1 MNPETRLQH
10 EIMLALSEAGCTVF
24 RNNTGQAWLGKPI
37 HQAGDQVT
45 LQGAHKIPFG
55 LCVGSADLIGIA
67 PDGRFLAVEV
77 KVPASGTRRAG
88 RVSREQQAF
97 IDAVNAAGGIGGI
110 ARSVEDA
117 LALVD
122 YARGAG
128 DPHAT

>member
-10 EIMLALSEAGCTVF
+10 EIMLALSEAGCMVW

-45 LQGAHKIPFG
+45 LAGAHKIPFG

-77 KVPASGTRRAG
+77 KVPASEKRRAG
-88 RVSREQQAF
+88 RPSQQQKQFIHAVS
-97 IDAVNAAGGIGGI
+97 VAGGIAGI
-110 ARSVEDA
+110 AYSVADA
-117 LALVD
+117 IALL
-122 YARGAG
+122 
-128 DPHAT
+128 PHP

>member
-10 EIMLALSEAGCTVF
+10 EIMLALSEAGCIVF

-77 KVPASGTRRAG
+77 KMPASGSRRAG
-88 RVSREQQAF
+88 RVSPEQRDFLA
-97 IDAVNAAGGIGGI
+97 AVNAAGGLGGI

-117 LALVD
+117 MELISG
-122 YARGAG
+122 ARQGG
-128 DPHAT
+128 PNNT

>member
-1 MNPETRLQH
+1 MNPETRLMN

-77 KVPASGTRRAG
+77 KVPASGARKAG

-97 IDAVNAAGGIGGI
+97 LSAVNAAGGIGGI

-117 LALVD
+117 LVLVSG
-122 YARGAG
+122 ARPGG
-128 DPHAT
+128 PHNT

>member
-1 MNPETRLQH
+1 MNPETRLMN

-67 PDGRFLAVEV
+67 PGGRFLAVEV
-77 KVPASGTRRAG
+77 KVPASGERRAG
-88 RVSREQQAF
+88 RVSPEQRDFLA
-97 IDAVNAAGGIGGI
+97 AVNAAGGIGGI

-117 LALVD
+117 LALISG
-122 YARGAG
+122 ARQGG
-128 DPHAT
+128 PNNT

>member
-77 KVPASGTRRAG
+77 KVPESGSWRAG
-88 RVSREQQAF
+88 RVSPEQRDFLA
-97 IDAVNAAGGIGGI
+97 AVNAAGGLGGI

-117 LALVD
+117 LALISG
-122 YARGAG
+122 ARQGG
-128 DPHAT
+128 PHNT

>member
-77 KVPASGTRRAG
+77 KVPESGSRRAG
-88 RVSREQQAF
+88 RVSPEQRDFLA
-97 IDAVNAAGGIGGI
+97 AVNAAGGLGGI

-117 LALVD
+117 LALISG
-122 YARGAG
+122 ARQGG
-128 DPHAT
+128 PHNT